1 MVKEFEPRS
10 VVRYI
15 WIDMSPCLHLHVH
28 LWLTWVPECVFSYS
42 SSKSKSKLKIWIALS
57 LSFIYLQTVALF
69 CIRLYTAYK
78 EKKPPSLWSIS
89 RGENELRPTIIS
101 EIHNGLYYPIKF
113 DYENFHRLKKLEKD
127 TIRTYIWIISH
138 GSLPAIVTTSS
149 SMAYYQKWIC
159 QLDIMWS

>member
-1 MVKEFEPRS
+1 MN
-10 VVRYI
+10 RYVPLSTSACTSLVNLSTR
-15 WIDMSPCLHLHVH
+15 MCFLH
-28 LWLTWVPECVFSYS
+28 F
-42 SSKSKSKLKIWIALS
+42 SSKIWVALS

-113 DYENFHRLKKLEKD
+113 DYENFHRLKKLEED
-127 TIRTYIWIISH
+127 TIRTYI
-138 GSLPAIVTTSS
+138 
-149 SMAYYQKWIC
+149 
-159 QLDIMWS
+159 